1 MPLETIRRFRTSDYH
16 KRGELPAPPQL
27 PAAGWLH
34 APFHTQTKLGLG
46 HLKEL
51 PVKTTWPVEQLN
63 WKTAQSS
70 ESWLATISHWPL
82 LSNWKWRGVSPRVW
96 KMPASVTRPAGVE
109 SRWMRCT
116 ATESWPRLEVS
127 TKSPLGWIATR
138 PHVLSSR
145 GNAEGSVETVCTR
158 LRVGLHERSSSARS
172 CGAVR
177 ANMLSISEA
186 TSGWYWKTA
195 TCEESSLTT

>member
-1 MPLETIRRFRTSDYH
+1 MCMHSRVSSCRLRQYAGFELATTIN
-16 KRGELPAPPQL
+16 GELPAPPQL

-82 LSNWKWRGVSPRVW
+82 LSNWEWQVS
-96 KMPASVTRPAGVE
+96 K
-109 SRWMRCT
+109 
-116 ATESWPRLEVS
+116 
-127 TKSPLGWIATR
+127 
-138 PHVLSSR
+138 
-145 GNAEGSVETVCTR
+145 
-158 LRVGLHERSSSARS
+158 
-172 CGAVR
+172 
-177 ANMLSISEA
+177 
-186 TSGWYWKTA
+186 
-195 TCEESSLTT
+195 